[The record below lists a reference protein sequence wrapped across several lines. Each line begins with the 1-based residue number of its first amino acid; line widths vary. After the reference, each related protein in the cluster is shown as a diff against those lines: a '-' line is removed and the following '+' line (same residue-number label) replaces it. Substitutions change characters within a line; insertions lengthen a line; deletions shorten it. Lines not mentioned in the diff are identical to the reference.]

1 VRSETV
7 EEAERTV
14 AKRVLIADD
23 EKNMR
28 WVLDETLSKEGYEV
42 SQAAN
47 GKEALAAIDDNP
59 PDLMVLDHKMPAP
72 DGMEVLRRIRAKG
85 ETFPV
90 IMLTAHGNVQ
100 LAVEAMKAG
109 ATEYLTKPFDLE
121 ELKLSIEKALRISEL
136 SEEVQRLRDEL
147 DRDWDID
154 GIVATDPRMLE
165 VLATVHKV
173 APTNATAMIYG
184 ESGTGKELIARAI
197 HRLSP
202 RGGKPFIEV
211 HAGALPETLLESEL
225 FGYEKGAF
233 TGAVQSKPGRFEMA
247 NGGTLFLDEIGDIT
261 PNVQVKL
268 LRVLQER
275 RFERLGATR
284 SIEVDVRVV
293 AATNQDLQQ
302 LIADGQFREDLFY
315 RLNVVPITLPPLR
328 QRKGDV
334 PRLVAH
340 FLDKFQAGETTI
352 SPDAMNLLVEY
363 AWPGNIRE
371 LENTVERMII
381 LSPGPEIG
389 VDDLPSEVRSG
400 QRSRSTPQTGFVLP
414 EGGCDLEE
422 VEMDLVSQALDRTAG
437 SVAKA
442 AKLLG
447 LTPKTLEARMQR
459 FGL

>member
-1 VRSETV
+1 
-7 EEAERTV
+7 V

-85 ETFPV
+85 EAFPV

-173 APTNATAMIYG
+173 APTSATAMIYG

-381 LSPGPEIG
+381 LSQGPEIG
-389 VDDLPSEVRSG
+389 VDDLPAEVRSG
-400 QRSRSTPQTGFVLP
+400 QRGGPTPNTGFALP

-422 VEMDLVSQALDRTAG
+422 VEMDLVSQALERTAG
-437 SVAKA
+437 NVAKA

-459 FGL
+459 FGM